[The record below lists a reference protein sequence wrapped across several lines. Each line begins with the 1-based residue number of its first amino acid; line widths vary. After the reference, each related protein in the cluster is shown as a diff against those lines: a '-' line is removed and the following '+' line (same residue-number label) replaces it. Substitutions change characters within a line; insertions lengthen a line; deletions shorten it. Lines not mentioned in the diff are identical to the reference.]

1 MIICNVIIAAALLV
15 KKLRTNIPLMFVVS
29 IFVNIGMWFERFVII
44 VTSLT
49 ATSCPR
55 AWGTSTRPWV
65 DITHLRGRSASSSRS
80 SCVISGK
87 PLFALPTYVPIMFEV
102 TVIFS
107 AFAAVFGMFAMNGL
121 PRFHHPV
128 FTSERFIRA
137 SDDRFFI
144 SIEATDAKFDVART
158 SELLKGLGASH
169 VEIVEP

>member
-1 MIICNVIIAAALLV
+1 MGLPKSKLPWIVLAFGLTGLSAALTLQWWV
-15 KKLRTNIPLMFVVS
+15 HSVEYPL
-29 IFVNIGMWFERFVII
+29 
-44 VTSLT
+44 
-49 ATSCPR
+49 
-55 AWGTSTRPWV
+55 
-65 DITHLRGRSASSSRS
+65 
-80 SCVISGK
+80 VISGK